1 MKTTPSDTNTPAEWR
16 HVTVGS
22 CVYRNRGMYPGGIDS
37 VAIGATHAKSFTATT
52 NGRPTR
58 RGAPPH

>member
-1 MKTTPSDTNTPAEWR
+1 MKTTPNANNTAATWR

-22 CVYRNRGMYPGGIDS
+22 LVYRDIHGYPGGIDS
-37 VAIGATHAKSFTATT
+37 LTIGSTHAKSFTSTIK
-52 NGRPTR
+52 GRPTR